1 MPKITSISIQTKNKE
16 RCNLFVDG
24 EFFAGISSLT
34 LLKSRIKVG
43 DEIDENSL
51 KVLLEESERVQAFNK
66 AVDYVSKTIKTKRQ
80 VKEYLLRKGYDEQI
94 VWYCIDKL
102 KEYKYI
108 DDGEYSKRY
117 ISSCSKNQGKR
128 LIEYKLMAKGVR
140 KEDIEQ
146 AYNEV
151 DVDAKENAKVVAEKH
166 LKNKELTKE
175 NMAKTYR
182 YLIGR
187 GFSYDEAT
195 YALSCLGGED

>member
-1 MPKITSISIQTKNKE
+1 MQSKNKE

-24 EFFAGISSLT
+24 EFFAGISLVT

-43 DEIDENSL
+43 DEVDEKSL
-51 KVLLEESERVQAFNK
+51 KDLLEESEKVQAFNK
-66 AVDYVSKTIKTKRQ
+66 AVDYISKTIKTKRQ
-80 VKEYLLRKGYDEQI
+80 VKEYLLKKGYDEQI

-102 KEYKYI
+102 KDYKYI

-117 ISSCSKNQGKR
+117 ISTCSKNQGKR
-128 LIEYKLMAKGVR
+128 LVEYKLMAKGVK

-151 DVDAKENAKVVAEKH
+151 DVNGNENAKNVAEKY

-175 NMAKTYR
+175 NQAKVYR

-187 GFSYDEAT
+187 GFSYDEAS

>member
-80 VKEYLLRKGYDEQI
+80 VKEYLLKKGYDEQI

-195 YALSCLGGED
+195 YVLSCLGGED